1 VKSLKFI
8 LCLLLLVS
16 CGQKPDGKSHL
27 FGAKSGD
34 KYLLIDSTG
43 EIRLSTNYSFISSRF
58 NNSLAYFRDKN
69 GKYGYINLFGEE
81 VIKPSYD
88 DASLFNSGV
97 ATVAIE
103 DKYGVINNL
112 GEPVLELS
120 HGFIPEFGEGFSY
133 IRNGFYYAEIIDNAG
148 NVILVYDH
156 PQHYVWDVSESVILV
171 HETPG
176 PYFQYVFYLDFEGNT
191 IFDENF
197 TSGTPFRNGL
207 AVVERMDGDIFIV
220 NAQGEFLVNL
230 SEKLDFQFYF
240 DTSQF
245 REGVMVIEGFN
256 SEVGEYRFGYI
267 DTSGELIVPPQYVS
281 AYPSSDGFLTVGI
294 ESGKMG
300 LLDHGNQWMVE
311 PKWASASQAING
323 MVRVKESFNHD
334 WSWYNIEDQ
343 KVVPQVDVNQV

>member
-112 GEPVLELS
+112 GEPVLSPGRRKPSLGLPDGTDHLTPRRNLLIQQVIMGQVLS
-120 HGFIPEFGEGFSY
+120 LVGLCR
-133 IRNGFYYAEIIDNAG
+133 RNTTSRVEEYGGLRE
-148 NVILVYDH
+148 
-156 PQHYVWDVSESVILV
+156 VSFLSVKK
-171 HETPG
+171 
-176 PYFQYVFYLDFEGNT
+176 QRK
-191 IFDENF
+191 
-197 TSGTPFRNGL
+197 S
-207 AVVERMDGDIFIV
+207 A
-220 NAQGEFLVNL
+220 
-230 SEKLDFQFYF
+230 K
-240 DTSQF
+240 
-245 REGVMVIEGFN
+245 FN
-256 SEVGEYRFGYI
+256 
-267 DTSGELIVPPQYVS
+267 
-281 AYPSSDGFLTVGI
+281 
-294 ESGKMG
+294 
-300 LLDHGNQWMVE
+300 
-311 PKWASASQAING
+311 
-323 MVRVKESFNHD
+323 
-334 WSWYNIEDQ
+334 
-343 KVVPQVDVNQV
+343 